1 MKVWDKGKNTKF
13 LELKELDYFPE
24 LTVFQGN
31 IEIHDLKK
39 NMEQVFSVLTGTIKS
54 RVKVRLRNL

>member
-13 LELKELDYFPE
+13 VELKELDYFPE
-24 LTVFQGN
+24 LIVFQGN

-39 NMEQVFSVLTGTIKS
+39 NKEQVFSVLTGTIKS